1 MYPGEDFARFWSL
14 QQLIVTFRAL
24 IHQEGIPLKIFFMI
38 DGLDEFDGDHEEL
51 ANLFGAI
58 TKAPHIKMCLS
69 SRPWVVFEDFFGQ
82 CPNLRLQ
89 NLTFKDIERY
99 VMGKLSHN
107 VAFLKLSTEEPEA
120 APALTQEIVEKADGV
135 FLWVNIVVRSL
146 LGGIRNRDELSDL
159 WARLRSMPR
168 ELEPLYSHLLG
179 LIEPL
184 YLPWVSKTLQILRNN
199 HNLGHKPFGKSS
211 STKRGVDRLT
221 LRAFFL
227 AIKEDLDATTLRQCT
242 WKWLN
247 SRCEDI
253 RIRLTAR
260 CAGLLEVSNIRPST
274 GEISVG
280 PEPNIRYFH
289 RTARDFLEMDTHWRK
304 ILMQTADSDFNP
316 NVSMMKSCLLS
327 LEYAM
332 AHDHWYISES
342 RLQGDFMI
350 YSYHA
355 DSHCRSH
362 GTQAIMLDRMA
373 NIRNIRGCSWWGA
386 DFLPELKGSRDF
398 FLKLATIYGL
408 RGYISIKLARSG
420 QSRDK
425 ARATTLLS
433 CLLPKDASSRAK
445 LTMAPPRIDM
455 VSLLLDFGADPNEHG
470 DYGLGSPWENTL
482 TFLQRSSSTTPAS
495 YRFEPYQP
503 MYVAII
509 EKLIL
514 AGADPETMIVD
525 EYSGQSHS
533 AMNIIKTCLPNHPLE
548 SASLLQ
554 ALQRAMQKSNP
565 NGKRQRY
572 EADMDHAES
581 LAKRVQVHSTAR

>member
-1 MYPGEDFARFWSL
+1 M
-14 QQLIVTFRAL
+14 VTFRAL

-82 CPNLRLQ
+82 FPNLRLQ

-135 FLWVNIVVRSL
+135 FLWVSIVVRSL

-211 STKRGVDRLT
+211 SARRGVVPLT
-221 LRAFFL
+221 LL
-227 AIKEDLDATTLRQCT
+227 I
-242 WKWLN
+242 
-247 SRCEDI
+247 
-253 RIRLTAR
+253 
-260 CAGLLEVSNIRPST
+260 
-274 GEISVG
+274 
-280 PEPNIRYFH
+280 
-289 RTARDFLEMDTHWRK
+289 MDTHWRK
-304 ILMQTADSDFNP
+304 ILMQTAETDFNP

-332 AHDHWYISES
+332 AHDRVYLET
-342 RLQGDFMI
+342 LQRDFMI

-355 DSHCRSH
+355 DSHYRSH
-362 GTQAIMLDRMA
+362 GTQTVMLDRMA
-373 NIRNIRGCSWWGA
+373 SIMNIRGCSWWGA
-386 DFLPELKGSRDF
+386 NFLPEIKGSPD

-408 RGYISIKLARSG
+408 RGYISIKLIRSG

-425 ARATTLLS
+425 ARATTLLRY
-433 CLLPKDASSRAK
+433 LLPDDAFFHLK
-445 LTMAPPRIDM
+445 FTIPPLRIDM

-470 DYGLGSPWENTL
+470 DYGLRSPWENTVR
-482 TFLQRSSSTTPAS
+482 FLRGAPLPIESDNLES
-495 YRFEPYQP
+495 YRL
-503 MYVAII
+503 MYAAIM

-525 EYSGQSHS
+525 EYSGQSQS
-533 AMNIIKTCLPNHPLE
+533 AMNIKTYLPNHPLE

-565 NGKRQRY
+565 NGKRQRD

-581 LAKRVQVHSTAR
+581 LAKRVHVQFTAS

>member
-1 MYPGEDFARFWSL
+1 M
-14 QQLIVTFRAL
+14 VTLRTL
-24 IHQEGIPLKIFFMI
+24 IHQEGIPLKFFFMI

-51 ANLFGAI
+51 ANLFREI

-69 SRPWVVFEDFFGQ
+69 SRPWVVFEGFFGQ

-107 VAFLKLSTEEPEA
+107 DAFLKLSTEEPEA

-184 YLPWVSKTLQILRNN
+184 YLPWVSKTLQILQNN
-199 HNLGHKPFGKSS
+199 HNLGHQPFGKSS
-211 STKRGVDRLT
+211 WARQGVVPLT

-227 AIKEDLDATTLRQCT
+227 AIKEDLDAITMQQCT

-260 CAGLLEVSNIRPST
+260 CAGLLEVSNIMPST
-274 GEISVG
+274 EEISKG
-280 PEPNIRYFH
+280 PEPNILYFH
-289 RTARDFLEMDTHWRK
+289 RTARDFLEMDTQWRE
-304 ILMQTADSDFNP
+304 ILMQTADTDFNP

-327 LEYAM
+327 LEYAI
-332 AHDHWYISES
+332 AHDYRYVSALH
-342 RLQGDFMI
+342 RDFMI

-355 DSHCRSH
+355 DSHYRSH
-362 GTQAIMLDRMA
+362 GTQAIMLDWVAGIM
-373 NIRNIRGCSWWGA
+373 NIGGCSWGRA
-386 DFLPELKGSRDF
+386 DFLPDLEGPPD

-408 RGYISIKLARSG
+408 RGYISIKLDRSG

-425 ARATTLLS
+425 ARATILLHY
-433 CLLPKDASSRAK
+433 LLPGDTSHAILAIP
-445 LTMAPPRIDM
+445 PPRIDM
-455 VSLLLDFGADPNEHG
+455 VSLLLDFGADPNGHG

-482 TFLQRSSSTTPAS
+482 TFLHKVAS
-495 YRFEPYQP
+495 CDFESYQL
-503 MYVAII
+503 MYAATV

-525 EYSGQSHS
+525 RYYGQSHS
-533 AMNIIKTCLPNHPLE
+533 AVNIIKTCLLPKYRLE

-554 ALQRAMQKSNP
+554 ALQRTMQKSNP
-565 NGKRQRY
+565 NGKRQRD
-572 EADMDHAES
+572 EAEMDHADS
-581 LAKRVQVHSTAR
+581 LAKRVQVHSTAS

>member
-1 MYPGEDFARFWSL
+1 
-14 QQLIVTFRAL
+14 
-24 IHQEGIPLKIFFMI
+24 
-38 DGLDEFDGDHEEL
+38 
-51 ANLFGAI
+51 
-58 TKAPHIKMCLS
+58 
-69 SRPWVVFEDFFGQ
+69 
-82 CPNLRLQ
+82 
-89 NLTFKDIERY
+89 
-99 VMGKLSHN
+99 MGKLSHN
-107 VAFLKLSTEEPEA
+107 VAFLKLLTEEPEA

-168 ELEPLYSHLLG
+168 ELEPLYSYLLG
-179 LIEPL
+179 LIEPI

-199 HNLGHKPFGKSS
+199 HNLGHEPFGKLSS
-211 STKRGVDRLT
+211 PRRGVVPLT

-253 RIRLTAR
+253 SIRLTAR
-260 CAGLLEVSNIRPST
+260 CAGFLEVSNIRPST
-274 GEISVG
+274 GDISDAPYV
-280 PEPNIRYFH
+280 RYFH

-304 ILMQTADSDFNP
+304 ILMQTADTDFNP

-327 LEYAM
+327 LEHAI
-332 AHDHWYISES
+332 AHDDNKYVSELH
-342 RLQGDFMI
+342 RDFMA

-355 DSHCRSH
+355 DSHYRSH
-362 GTQAIMLDRMA
+362 GTQTIMLDRMA
-373 NIRNIRGCSWWGA
+373 SIMNIRSDGLRGA
-386 DFLPELKGSRDF
+386 EILPRLNEPLD

-408 RGYISIKLARSG
+408 RGYISIQLARSG

-425 ARATTLLS
+425 ARATTLLR
-433 CLLPKDASSRAK
+433 CLLPMDASSHEK
-445 LTMAPPRIDM
+445 LSMPPPRIDM
-455 VSLLLDFGADPNEHG
+455 VSLLLDFGADPNGHG
-470 DYGLGSPWENTL
+470 DYGLGSPWTNTL
-482 TFLQRSSSTTPAS
+482 TFLQWVNSTKIAS
-495 YRFEPYQP
+495 CDYESYQLI
-503 MYVAII
+503 YAAIM

-514 AGADPETMIVD
+514 AGAYPETMIVD
-525 EYSGQSHS
+525 RYFGQSQS

-565 NGKRQRY
+565 NGKRQRD

-581 LAKRVQVHSTAR
+581 LAKRVHVQSTAS